1 MLYDFR
7 VPNTQCIITQNRN
20 PVTEQEPRD
29 RTGHLADD
37 KLAFCLIEI
46 VRRNFE
52 IELERNEQV

>member
-1 MLYDFR
+1 
-7 VPNTQCIITQNRN
+7 
-20 PVTEQEPRD
+20 VTEQEPRD